1 MQEAGEIVSVGELE
15 VYKVGQGPKV
25 IVWCH
30 DSQGFTGKILFAG
43 CLKKYFVFISEI
55 AKKSS
60 LGSIKI

>member
-30 DSQGFTGKILFAG
+30 DSQGFTGLSAG
-43 CLKKYFVFISEI
+43 CLKKYFLFFSEI